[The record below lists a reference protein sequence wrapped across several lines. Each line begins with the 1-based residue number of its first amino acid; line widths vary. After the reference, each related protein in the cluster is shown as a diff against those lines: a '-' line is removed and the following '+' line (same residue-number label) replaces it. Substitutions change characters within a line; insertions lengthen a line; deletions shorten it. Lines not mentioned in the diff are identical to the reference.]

1 MIDLVGRRL
10 WFFIISAIIIIPC
23 IISLA
28 VFKLKPGVDFSS
40 GTAMT
45 LRFDKQVEL
54 SQLRQE
60 FDNLGYDKAIV
71 QPVKSDGEIEFFVRL
86 PEISSEEKTKL
97 EEGLGIGLGT
107 EVTVLSFDSV
117 SPIVAEGTV
126 RNTIIAVVVASIG
139 ILLYISWAF
148 RKMPMPF
155 RWGTCA
161 VIALVH
167 DLVVVIGV
175 FSILGWVAGV
185 EIDALF
191 VTGVLAVVGVSVNN
205 IVVVFDRIRENL
217 KRGVSRDFEVTA
229 NCGIIESLGRSLNTG
244 LATLFV
250 IVALY
255 LLGGTTIHNLVLT
268 LLIGIATGIYS
279 SLCIAGQLLVVWD
292 KRDWGRLSSPRKQL
306 ETSA

>member
-1 MIDLVGRRL
+1 MIDLVGKRL
-10 WFFIISAIIIIPC
+10 WFFLISAIILIPG

-28 VFKLKPGVDFSS
+28 VFGLRPGVDFSS
-40 GTAMT
+40 GTAIT
-45 LRFDKQVEL
+45 LSFDSEVEL

-60 FDNLGYDKAIV
+60 LDDLGYNMAVV
-71 QPVKSDGEIEFFVRL
+71 QPTGEGDFFVRL
-86 PEISSEEKTKL
+86 PEISPEETTKL
-97 EEGLGIGLGT
+97 KEGLGAGLDT
-107 EVTVLSFDSV
+107 ELTISSLYSV
-117 SPIVAEGTV
+117 SPTVAEGTV
-126 RNTIIAVVVASIG
+126 RNTIIAVVAASIG

-148 RKMPMPF
+148 RKMPKPF

-167 DLVVVIGV
+167 DLLVVIAV
-175 FSILGWVAGV
+175 FSILGWAAGV

-217 KRGVSRDFEVTA
+217 KRGVSRDFEVIA
-229 NCGIIESLGRSLNTG
+229 NYGIVESMGRSLNTG

-255 LLGGTTIHNLVLT
+255 LLGGTTTHNLVLA

-292 KRDWGRLSSPRKQL
+292 KGTWGRLSSPRKQV
-306 ETSA
+306 ETSV

>member
-1 MIDLVGRRL
+1 MIDLVGKRK
-10 WFFIISAIIIIPC
+10 WFFLISAIVIIPG

-28 VFKLKPGVDFSS
+28 VFGLNPGVDFSS

-45 LRFDKQVEL
+45 LTFDKEVEL

-60 FDNLGYDKAIV
+60 LAGLGYDRAVV
-71 QPVKSDGEIEFFVRL
+71 QPAGEGDFFIRL
-86 PEISSEEKTKL
+86 PEISAEETTKL
-97 EEGLGIGLGT
+97 TEGLEAGLDT
-107 EVTVLSFDSV
+107 KLTISSLYSV
-117 SPIVAEGTV
+117 SPVVAEGTV
-126 RNTIIAVVVASIG
+126 RNTIIAIVVASIG

-148 RKMPMPF
+148 RKMPKPL

-167 DLVVVIGV
+167 DLVVVIAV
-175 FSILGWVAGV
+175 FSILGWAAGV

-217 KRGVSRDFEVTA
+217 KRGVSRDFEVIV

-250 IVALY
+250 ILALY
-255 LLGGTTIHNLVLT
+255 LLGGTTTYTLVLA

-279 SLCIAGQLLVVWD
+279 SLCIAGQLLVVWE
-292 KRDWGRLSSPRKQL
+292 KGFASRQKAAPGPV
-306 ETSA
+306 

>member
-1 MIDLVGRRL
+1 MIDLVGKRN
-10 WFFIISAIIIIPC
+10 WFFLISAIVIIPG

-28 VFKLKPGVDFSS
+28 VFGLKPGVDFSS

-45 LRFDKQVEL
+45 LNFDKEVEL

-60 FDNLGYDKAIV
+60 LTDLGYDRAVV
-71 QPVKSDGEIEFFVRL
+71 QPAGEGEFFIRL
-86 PEISSEEKTKL
+86 PEISAEETTKL
-97 EEGLGIGLGT
+97 KGSLETGLDTTI
-107 EVTVLSFDSV
+107 TVSSLYSV
-117 SPIVAEGTV
+117 SPIVAAGTV

-148 RKMPMPF
+148 RKMPKPL

-161 VIALVH
+161 VIALMH
-167 DLVVVIGV
+167 DLVVVIAV
-175 FSILGWVAGV
+175 FSILGWVVGMEV
-185 EIDALF
+185 DALF

-217 KRGVSRDFEVTA
+217 KRGVSRDFEVIA
-229 NCGIIESLGRSLNTG
+229 NYGIVESLGRSLNTG

-255 LLGGTTIHNLVLT
+255 LLGGVTTHTLVLA
-268 LLIGIATGIYS
+268 LMIGIATGIYS
-279 SLCIAGQLLVVWD
+279 SLCIAGQLLVVWE
-292 KRDWGRLSSPRKQL
+292 KGLSSRKKIA
-306 ETSA
+306 TSTA

>member
-1 MIDLVGRRL
+1 MIDLVGKRN
-10 WFFIISAIIIIPC
+10 WFFIISAIVIIPG
-23 IISLA
+23 IISLV
-28 VFKLKPGVDFSS
+28 VFGLKPGVDFSS

-45 LRFDKQVEL
+45 LHFDKEVEL

-60 FDNLGYDKAIV
+60 LISLGYDKAIV
-71 QPVKSDGEIEFFVRL
+71 QPAGEGDFFVRL
-86 PEISSEEKTKL
+86 PEISAEETTKL
-97 EEGLGIGLGT
+97 KESLETGLDTKITISSLY
-107 EVTVLSFDSV
+107 SV
-117 SPIVAEGTV
+117 SPVVAKGTV

-148 RKMPMPF
+148 RKMPNPL

-167 DLVVVIGV
+167 DLVVVIAV
-175 FSILGWVAGV
+175 FSILGWVASMEV
-185 EIDALF
+185 DALF

-217 KRGVSRDFEVTA
+217 KRGTSRDFEVVT
-229 NCGIIESLGRSLNTG
+229 NYGIIESIGRSLNTG
-244 LATLFV
+244 MATLFV

-255 LLGGTTIHNLVLT
+255 LLGGVTTHTLVLA

-292 KRDWGRLSSPRKQL
+292 KGEWGRLFSPRKQVK
-306 ETSA
+306 TTA

>member
-1 MIDLVGRRL
+1 MIDLVGKRY
-10 WFFIISAIIIIPC
+10 WFFLISAIVIIPG

-28 VFKLKPGVDFSS
+28 VFGLKPGVDFSS

-45 LRFDKQVEL
+45 LHFDKEVEL
-54 SQLRQE
+54 GQLRQE
-60 FDNLGYDKAIV
+60 LIDLGYDKAIV
-71 QPVKSDGEIEFFVRL
+71 QPAGEGDFFIRL
-86 PEISSEEKTKL
+86 PEISAEETTNLKESL
-97 EEGLGIGLGT
+97 ETGLDTTITISSLY
-107 EVTVLSFDSV
+107 SV
-117 SPIVAEGTV
+117 SPVVAKGTV
-126 RNTIIAVVVASIG
+126 RNTVIAVVVASIG

-148 RKMPMPF
+148 RKMPKPL

-167 DLVVVIGV
+167 DLVVVVAV
-175 FSILGWVAGV
+175 FSILGWAVGMEV
-185 EIDALF
+185 DALF

-217 KRGVSRDFEVTA
+217 KRGVSRDFEVIA
-229 NCGIIESLGRSLNTG
+229 NYGIIESLGRSLNTG

-255 LLGGTTIHNLVLT
+255 LLGGVTTHTLVLA

-292 KRDWGRLSSPRKQL
+292 KGEWGRLFSPRKQVK
-306 ETSA
+306 TTA

>member
-1 MIDLVGRRL
+1 MIDLVGKRN
-10 WFFIISAIIIIPC
+10 WFFLISAIVIIPG

-28 VFKLKPGVDFSS
+28 VFGLKPGVDFSS

-45 LRFDKQVEL
+45 LNFDKEVEL

-60 FDNLGYDKAIV
+60 LTDLGYDRAVV
-71 QPVKSDGEIEFFVRL
+71 QPAGEGEFFIRL
-86 PEISSEEKTKL
+86 PEISSEQTTKL
-97 EEGLGIGLGT
+97 KDSLQTGLDTTI
-107 EVTVLSFDSV
+107 TVSSLYSV
-117 SPIVAEGTV
+117 SPIVAAGTV

-148 RKMPMPF
+148 RKMPKPL

-161 VIALVH
+161 VIALMH
-167 DLVVVIGV
+167 DLVVVIAV
-175 FSILGWVAGV
+175 FSILGWVAGMEV
-185 EIDALF
+185 DALF

-217 KRGVSRDFEVTA
+217 KRGVSRDFGVIA
-229 NCGIIESLGRSLNTG
+229 NYGIVESLGRSLNTG

-255 LLGGTTIHNLVLT
+255 LLGGVTTHTLVLA
-268 LLIGIATGIYS
+268 LMIGIATGIYS
-279 SLCIAGQLLVVWD
+279 SLCIAGQLLVVWE
-292 KRDWGRLSSPRKQL
+292 KGLSSRKKIA
-306 ETSA
+306 TSTA

>member
-1 MIDLVGRRL
+1 MIDLVAKRN
-10 WFFIISAIIIIPC
+10 WFFLISAIVIIPG

-28 VFKLKPGVDFSS
+28 VFGLKPGVDFSS

-45 LRFDKQVEL
+45 LHFDKTVEL

-60 FDNLGYDKAIV
+60 LADLGYDKAVV
-71 QPVKSDGEIEFFVRL
+71 QPAGEGDFFVRL
-86 PEISSEEKTKL
+86 PEISAEETTKL
-97 EEGLGIGLGT
+97 KADLETGLDTTITISSLY
-107 EVTVLSFDSV
+107 SV
-117 SPIVAEGTV
+117 SPTVAAGTV
-126 RNTIIAVVVASIG
+126 RNTIIAVVVASVG

-148 RKMPMPF
+148 RKMPNPF

-167 DLVVVIGV
+167 DLVVVIAI

-185 EIDALF
+185 EVDALF

-217 KRGVSRDFEVTA
+217 KRGVSRDFAVIA
-229 NCGIIESLGRSLNTG
+229 NYGIVESLGRSLNTG

-255 LLGGTTIHNLVLT
+255 LLGGTTTHTLVLA

-279 SLCIAGQLLVVWD
+279 SLCIAGQLLVVWE
-292 KRDWGRLSSPRKQL
+292 KGFASRQKAA
-306 ETSA
+306 TSTA

>member
-1 MIDLVGRRL
+1 MIDLVGKRN
-10 WFFIISAIIIIPC
+10 WFFLISAIVIIPG

-28 VFKLKPGVDFSS
+28 VFGLKPGVDFSS

-45 LRFDKQVEL
+45 LNFDKEVEL

-60 FDNLGYDKAIV
+60 LTDLGYDRAVV
-71 QPVKSDGEIEFFVRL
+71 QPAGEGEFFIRL
-86 PEISSEEKTKL
+86 PEISSEQTTNLKDSLQT
-97 EEGLGIGLGT
+97 GLDTTI
-107 EVTVLSFDSV
+107 TVSSLYSV
-117 SPIVAEGTV
+117 SPIVAAGTV

-148 RKMPMPF
+148 RKMPKPL

-161 VIALVH
+161 VIALLH
-167 DLVVVIGV
+167 DLVVVIAV
-175 FSILGWVAGV
+175 FSILGWAAGMEV
-185 EIDALF
+185 DALF

-217 KRGVSRDFEVTA
+217 KRGVSRDFEVIA
-229 NCGIIESLGRSLNTG
+229 NYGIVESLGRSLNTG

-255 LLGGTTIHNLVLT
+255 LLGGVTTHTLVLA
-268 LLIGIATGIYS
+268 LMIGIATGIYS
-279 SLCIAGQLLVVWD
+279 SLCIAGQLLVVWE
-292 KRDWGRLSSPRKQL
+292 KGLSSRKKIA
-306 ETSA
+306 TSTA

>member
-1 MIDLVGRRL
+1 MIDLVGKRN
-10 WFFIISAIIIIPC
+10 WFFLISAIVIIPG

-28 VFKLKPGVDFSS
+28 VFGLKPGVDFSS

-45 LRFDKQVEL
+45 LNFDKEVEL

-60 FDNLGYDKAIV
+60 LTDLGYDRAVV
-71 QPVKSDGEIEFFVRL
+71 QPAGEGEFFIRL
-86 PEISSEEKTKL
+86 PEISAEETTKL
-97 EEGLGIGLGT
+97 KGSLETGLDTTI
-107 EVTVLSFDSV
+107 TVSSLYSV
-117 SPIVAEGTV
+117 SPIVAAGTV

-148 RKMPMPF
+148 RKMPKPL

-161 VIALVH
+161 VIALMH
-167 DLVVVIGV
+167 DLVVVIAV
-175 FSILGWVAGV
+175 FSILGWAAGMEV
-185 EIDALF
+185 DALF

-217 KRGVSRDFEVTA
+217 KRGVSRDFEVIA
-229 NCGIIESLGRSLNTG
+229 NYGIVESLGRSLNTG

-255 LLGGTTIHNLVLT
+255 LLGGVTTHTLVLA
-268 LLIGIATGIYS
+268 LMIGIATGIYS
-279 SLCIAGQLLVVWD
+279 SLCIAGQLLVVWE
-292 KRDWGRLSSPRKQL
+292 KGLSPRKK
-306 ETSA
+306 TAASTV

>member
-1 MIDLVGRRL
+1 MIDLVGKRN
-10 WFFIISAIIIIPC
+10 WFFLISAIVIIPG

-28 VFKLKPGVDFSS
+28 VFGLKPGVDFSS

-45 LRFDKQVEL
+45 LNFDKEVEL

-60 FDNLGYDKAIV
+60 LTDLGYDRAVV
-71 QPVKSDGEIEFFVRL
+71 QPAGEGEFFIRL
-86 PEISSEEKTKL
+86 PEISSEQTTKL
-97 EEGLGIGLGT
+97 KDSLQTGLDTTI
-107 EVTVLSFDSV
+107 TVSSLYSV
-117 SPIVAEGTV
+117 SPIVAAGTV

-148 RKMPMPF
+148 RKMPKPL

-161 VIALVH
+161 VIALMH
-167 DLVVVIGV
+167 DLVVVIAV
-175 FSILGWVAGV
+175 FSILGWAAGMEV
-185 EIDALF
+185 DALF

-217 KRGVSRDFEVTA
+217 KRGVSRDFEVIA
-229 NCGIIESLGRSLNTG
+229 NYGIVESLGRSLNTG

-255 LLGGTTIHNLVLT
+255 LLGGVTTHTLVLA
-268 LLIGIATGIYS
+268 LMIGIATGIYS
-279 SLCIAGQLLVVWD
+279 SLCIAGQLLVVWE
-292 KRDWGRLSSPRKQL
+292 KGLSSRKKIA
-306 ETSA
+306 TSTA